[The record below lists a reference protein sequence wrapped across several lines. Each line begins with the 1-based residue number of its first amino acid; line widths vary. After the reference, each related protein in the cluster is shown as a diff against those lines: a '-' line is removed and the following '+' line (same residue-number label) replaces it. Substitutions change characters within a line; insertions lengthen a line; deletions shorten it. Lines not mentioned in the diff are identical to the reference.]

1 MSKKNWSNIPSV
13 LARTALA
20 FVFVFGQTA
29 WAMEGQNGK
38 DKPGSSTAAK
48 SH

>member
-1 MSKKNWSNIPSV
+1 MNNKTWSNILSL